1 MRTDWEGLS
10 TNSSEPSE
18 PRSSFGAT
26 AIAYVIGVI
35 VVYGETEGVFA
46 LSPTRDN
53 GVLAFAGFGSSGR
66 DTPASSVDMSQS
78 PEYELLRQDEEYRYL
93 RAPACKRDWLDSL
106 KYVRLGSSDDS
117 SLTIGGEVREWYEG
131 FRNALWGV
139 V

>member
-1 MRTDWEGLS
+1 
-10 TNSSEPSE
+10 
-18 PRSSFGAT
+18 
-26 AIAYVIGVI
+26 
-35 VVYGETEGVFA
+35 
-46 LSPTRDN
+46 
-53 GVLAFAGFGSSGR
+53 
-66 DTPASSVDMSQS
+66 MSQS

-117 SLTIGGEVREWYEG
+117 FLTIGGEVREWYEG